1 MNEKHVVSLEL
12 SKKLK
17 EVGYPQEGGYF
28 VWKEQDTGNWDI
40 VEIFIEMAKTSPGD
54 FAVAPLAS
62 ELMERLPDSIRDY
75 DLIVSKLDDEF
86 FVYYERDGVAVR
98 EGFDFKDT
106 NLCNALAKMYIY
118 LAEIGGR
125 RDDEIQ
131 RMDC

>member
-62 ELMERLPDSIRDY
+62 ELMERLPSNVWTNGGNNQLERFVVNYVSTDGRSENE
-75 DLIVSKLDDEF
+75 IVDI
-86 FVYYERDGVAVR
+86 
-98 EGFDFKDT
+98 

-118 LAEIGGR
+118 LAENKLLTT
-125 RDDEIQ
+125 
-131 RMDC
+131 